1 MYRGYLKGRV
11 SKREYTWFK
20 NKVTNA
26 IRKTKAL
33 YYAQLFLQNANN
45 SKALWSSIN
54 SVMNKNDPKTLRE
67 IKMNGEILTG
77 RVLADYVN
85 QYFVN
90 TADNVTVG
98 LPKIQG
104 FICLSA

>member
-1 MYRGYLKGRV
+1 MKGRV

-45 SKALWSSIN
+45 SKALWSSIS